1 MNEHNF
7 GQTLLFAQACLRT
20 DIEAEYSEDIEI
32 LRKEKSAKPSSGHLG
47 LKQHRI
53 TRPKSILI
61 GILYRHAPIFFQDIT
76 IKNELI
82 CNKAFIAGELKYRHD
97 DERLKYNYILAELT

>member
-1 MNEHNF
+1 MNGHNF
-7 GQTLLFAQACLRT
+7 GQTSLFAQACLRT
-20 DIEAEYSEDIEI
+20 DIEAGYSEEI
-32 LRKEKSAKPSSGHLG
+32 TILQKEKGAEPSSGHLR

-61 GILYRHAPIFFQDIT
+61 GILYRHAPISFQDIT

-97 DERLKYNYILAELT
+97 ERPKYNYILAELT